1 MQTSCSFKID
11 QKYRPEGGQSKINI
25 LWCWF
30 HFDSLI
36 MELVNV
42 IKNMLAYY
50 I

>member
-1 MQTSCSFKID
+1 MQPSCSFKID